1 VATLPMSPE
10 EFASLAGVSRET
22 LDRLAAYLEL
32 LQKWNGAINLVG
44 ASTLA
49 DPWRRHFWD
58 SAQLRPF
65 LPSASTATTLF
76 DLGSGGGFPGLV
88 LAIVLGD
95 GVAAHLVES
104 DRRKATFLREAAR
117 ATGTGVVVRSER
129 AEAAVSEV
137 KADVITARA
146 LAPISDILE
155 LGKAFMQ
162 PSTQF
167 LLLKGTQTHNE
178 LTEAAKHWKMDVD
191 LHPSRS
197 DPSGFIVQIKRATRH
212 DRSIVG

>member
-1 VATLPMSPE
+1 MTPE

-22 LDRLAAYLEL
+22 LDRLDSYLQL
-32 LQKWNGAINLVG
+32 LRKWNGAINLVG
-44 ASTLA
+44 VSTLA

-58 SAQLRPF
+58 SAQLLPL
-65 LPSASTATTLF
+65 LPSSDQPSVVV

-88 LAIVLGD
+88 LAIVAGD
-95 GVAAHLVES
+95 RISAHLVES

-117 ATGTGVVVRSER
+117 ATGTDVAVHSER
-129 AEAAVSEV
+129 AETAANPV

-146 LAPISDILE
+146 LAPVEVVLE
-155 LGKAFMQ
+155 LADAYVQ

-167 LLLKGTQTHNE
+167 LLLKGSQTHKE
-178 LTEAAKHWKMDVD
+178 LTAAAKDWKMDVE

-212 DRSIVG
+212 DRSTVGSK

>member
-1 VATLPMSPE
+1 MATKPMTAE
-10 EFASLAGVSRET
+10 EFAELAGVSRET
-22 LDRLAAYLEL
+22 QGRLSAYLEL
-32 LQKWNGAINLVG
+32 LRKWNGAINLVG

-58 SAQLRPF
+58 SAQL
-65 LPSASTATTLF
+65 LPLLPEGEPVVV

-88 LAIVLGD
+88 LAIIGGD
-95 GVAAHLVES
+95 RANVHLVES

-117 ATGTGVVVRSER
+117 VTATDVAVHSER
-129 AEAAVSEV
+129 AETLAAPV

-146 LAPISDILE
+146 LAPISVILE
-155 LGKAFMQ
+155 LAAAFVQ

-178 LTEAAKHWKMDVD
+178 LTEASKHWTMEVDV
-191 LHPSRS
+191 HPSQS
-197 DPSGFIVQIKRATRH
+197 DASGFMVQIKRAIRH
-212 DRSIVG
+212 DRSIG